1 MEVTLLTV
9 EDMVDMGD
17 MDMARDLQSLSLVM
31 DTLLMVIL
39 ATEVMEDTLV
49 TGMEPLTDPMEV
61 MDTDPTIKSAL
72 TALKIFIL

>member
-49 TGMEPLTDPMEV
+49 TGMEPLTDPMEF